1 MINIFSNKLFIFVQI
16 LKLITMKNY
25 FRALIVLLV
34 FGMISTGT
42 FAQKQKYG
50 YINSDELLQIM
61 PGADTAV
68 AKYQAYAQSLDTILM
83 SMQQELNSKYETFTA
98 SQAKMSDLVKQ
109 TKTKE
114 LQELQDRIKSFQTS
128 AQEDLQKK
136 QNELLQPIIDKAKS
150 AIEKVAKANGY
161 SMILDSRQGILLYA
175 AATEDILPLVKK
187 ELGIK

>member
-1 MINIFSNKLFIFVQI
+1 MKSY
-16 LKLITMKNY
+16 LKTM
-25 FRALIVLLV
+25 IVLII
-34 FGMISTGT
+34 ISLISFTT

-50 YINSDELLQIM
+50 YINSDELMKIM

-68 AKYQAYAQSLDTILM
+68 AQYQQYTQELDTILM
-83 SMQQELNSKYETFTA
+83 TMQQELNSKYESFNNN
-98 SQAKMSDLVKQ
+98 QAKMSDLIKQ

-114 LQELQDRIKSFQTS
+114 LQDLQDRIKSFQTS

-136 QNELLQPIIDKAKS
+136 QNELLQPIIDKAKT

-161 SMILDSRQGILLYA
+161 TLIIDSRQGILLYA

>member
-1 MINIFSNKLFIFVQI
+1 MKNFIKTLFI
-16 LKLITMKNY
+16 L
-25 FRALIVLLV
+25 LLV
-34 FGMISTGT
+34 SMITTGT

-50 YINSDELLQIM
+50 YINSDELMKVM
-61 PGADTAV
+61 PGADTAI
-68 AKYQAYAQSLDTILM
+68 AKYQQYAQSLDTILM
-83 SMQQELNSKYETFTA
+83 TMQQELNTKYENFSA
-98 SQAKMSDLVKQ
+98 NQSKMSDLIKQ

-136 QNELLQPIIDKAKS
+136 QSELLQPIIDKAKN

-161 SMILDSRQGILLYA
+161 TLIIDSRAGTLLYSA
-175 AATEDILPLVKK
+175 PSEDLLPLVKK

>member
-1 MINIFSNKLFIFVQI
+1 MKKFFNLI
-16 LKLITMKNY
+16 LMLLLI
-25 FRALIVLLV
+25 
-34 FGMISTGT
+34 GMTSTET

-83 SMQQELNSKYETFTA
+83 SMQQELNSKYETFSA
-98 SQAKMSDLVKQ
+98 GQAKMSDLVKQ

-114 LQELQDRIKSFQTS
+114 LQELQDRIKSFQSS

-136 QNELLQPIIDKAKS
+136 Q
-150 AIEKVAKANGY
+150 
-161 SMILDSRQGILLYA
+161 
-175 AATEDILPLVKK
+175 
-187 ELGIK
+187 

>member
-1 MINIFSNKLFIFVQI
+1 MKKI
-16 LKLITMKNY
+16 ITL
-25 FRALIVLLV
+25 ALVLLII
-34 FGMISTGT
+34 GLTSNAS

-68 AKYQAYAQSLDTILM
+68 ARFQEYAKSLDTLLIT
-83 SMQQELNSKYETFTA
+83 MQQELNTKYEVFSA
-98 SQAKMSDLVKQ
+98 NEAKMSDLVKQ

-161 SMILDSRQGILLYA
+161 SLIIDSRQGILLYA

>member
-1 MINIFSNKLFIFVQI
+1 
-16 LKLITMKNY
+16 MKNY
-25 FRALIVLLV
+25 LKPLFMLLLIS
-34 FGMISTGT
+34 MISTGG

-50 YINSDELLQIM
+50 YINSDELMKIM

-68 AKYQAYAQSLDTILM
+68 AKYQSYAQSLDTILM
-83 SMQQELNSKYETFTA
+83 TMQQELNSKYESFNNN
-98 SQAKMSDLVKQ
+98 QAKMSDLIKQ

-114 LQELQDRIKSFQTS
+114 LQDLQDRIKSFQTS

-136 QNELLQPIIDKAKS
+136 QNELLQPIIDKAKN

-161 SMILDSRQGILLYA
+161 TLIIDSRQGILLYA
-175 AATEDILPLVKK
+175 AASEDILPLVKK

>member
-1 MINIFSNKLFIFVQI
+1 MMKSYFK
-16 LKLITMKNY
+16 TMM
-25 FRALIVLLV
+25 VLLMV
-34 FGMISTGT
+34 GMISTGA

-50 YINSDELLQIM
+50 YINSDELMQIM

-68 AKYQAYAQSLDTILM
+68 AKYQEYGQSLDTILTT
-83 SMQQELNSKYETFTA
+83 MQQELNSKYESFNA
-98 SQAKMSDLVKQ
+98 NQAKMSDLVKQ

-114 LQELQDRIKSFQTS
+114 LQELQERIKSFQTS
-128 AQEDLQKK
+128 AQEELRKK
-136 QNELLQPIIDKAKS
+136 QNELLQPIIDKAKI

-161 SMILDSRQGILLYA
+161 TLIIDSRQGILLYA

>member
-1 MINIFSNKLFIFVQI
+1 
-16 LKLITMKNY
+16 MKNY

-68 AKYQAYAQSLDTILM
+68 AKYQAYAQSLDTTLM

>member
-1 MINIFSNKLFIFVQI
+1 MKKI
-16 LKLITMKNY
+16 ITL
-25 FRALIVLLV
+25 ALVLLII
-34 FGMISTGT
+34 GLTSNAS

-161 SMILDSRQGILLYA
+161 TMILDSRQGILLYA

>member
-1 MINIFSNKLFIFVQI
+1 
-16 LKLITMKNY
+16 MKN
-25 FRALIVLLV
+25 FIKPLMLLLIVGV
-34 FGMISTGT
+34 ISTGA

-50 YINSDELLQIM
+50 YINSDDLLKIM

-68 AKYQAYAQSLDTILM
+68 AKYQEYAQSLDTILM
-83 SMQQELNSKYETFTA
+83 TMQQELNTKYEAFSA
-98 SQAKMSDLVKQ
+98 EQSKMSDLVKQ

-136 QNELLQPIIDKAKS
+136 QNEFLQPIIDKAKS

-161 SMILDSRQGILLYA
+161 TMIIDSRQGILLYA

>member
-1 MINIFSNKLFIFVQI
+1 MKKFFNVI
-16 LKLITMKNY
+16 LMLLLI
-25 FRALIVLLV
+25 
-34 FGMISTGT
+34 GMTSTET

-68 AKYQAYAQSLDTILM
+68 AKYQAYAQSLDTILI
-83 SMQQELNSKYETFTA
+83 SMQQELNSKYEIFTA
-98 SQAKMSDLVKQ
+98 GQAKMSEIVKQ

-114 LQELQDRIKSFQTS
+114 LQELQDRIKSFQSS

-136 QNELLQPIIDKAKS
+136 QSELLQPIIDKAKS

-161 SMILDSRQGILLYA
+161 TMILDSRQGILLYA